1 MRRRRGMEGEGGIRE
16 VSPRV
21 FSGTRGDLS
30 GAGVG
35 ACLKEGGT
43 WGKHGFPHA
52 SEPQVREVV
61 YMVVAGQKAA

>member
-1 MRRRRGMEGEGGIRE
+1 MTRRRGGEGGNRA
-16 VSPRV
+16 VSPLV
-21 FSGTRGDLS
+21 FSGTRGDFS

-52 SEPQVREVV
+52 SEPQARESV
-61 YMVVAGQKAA
+61 MVVAGQKAA